1 MSVLTKHA
9 LDDALKEVLKKKSFN
24 RVTIKDITDTC
35 GVNRMT
41 FYYHF
46 VDMRDLIEWSLTEN
60 ILKNF
65 KMEHIY
71 QMWKENLRDTFNAM
85 IENRAYVYKIV
96 HSKYY
101 QIFEMYVYNIS
112 SMIMLNVIN
121 ERASGWDISEK
132 DKVFISDFYSYALSG
147 VVLKWIETEMKEDP
161 QYMINHIEYIIEGD
175 IDKAIMNITNQE
187 RSEERRVG

>member
-187 RSEERRVG
+187 P